1 MEEYKIFNKIER
13 EILRVTFKERRLL
26 TIKEIA
32 EKVGVSW
39 ATARKYVLKLEKD
52 GYLVKRN
59 GSQDKKT

>member
-1 MEEYKIFNKIER
+1 MEENKNFNKIER
-13 EILRVTFKERRLL
+13 EILRVAFKERRLL

-39 ATARKYVLKLEKD
+39 ATARKYVLKLVKE

-59 GSQDKKT
+59 GS